1 MILNLIKLKKATK
14 IKRRKNSEKYNISY
28 EKERKYNFL
37 KYWRIVKYYVK
48 RKYNLSEPDLEMLL
62 YLYDEGRFD
71 MDAFKEYSNIMH
83 WDRNRFWKLKQ
94 KGFINVWREK
104 NEVSNRKAIYEL
116 SITSSRICNLV
127 YKRLLQEEKISEDP
141 RINPVMKGNS
151 YTDRVYRIAIKK
163 MNQKIKD

>member
-1 MILNLIKLKKATK
+1 MTFKRFLWRLGECNQTIL
-14 IKRRKNSEKYNISY
+14 R
-28 EKERKYNFL
+28 
-37 KYWRIVKYYVK
+37 
-48 RKYNLSEPDLEMLL
+48 EM
-62 YLYDEGRFD
+62 
-71 MDAFKEYSNIMH
+71 FKEYSNIMH

>member
-1 MILNLIKLKKATK
+1 MKKDTK
-14 IKRRKNSEKYNISY
+14 VKWRKNSEKYNISY

-94 KGFINVWREK
+94 KGFINIWREK

-141 RINPVMKGNS
+141 RINPVMKGSS

>member
-1 MILNLIKLKKATK
+1 MKKDTK
-14 IKRRKNSEKYNISY
+14 VKWRKNSEKYNISY

-37 KYWRIVKYYVK
+37 KYWRIVKYSVK

-94 KGFINVWREK
+94 KGFINIWREK

-141 RINPVMKGNS
+141 RINPVMKGSS

>member
-1 MILNLIKLKKATK
+1 MILNLIYLKRPA
-14 IKRRKNSEKYNISY
+14 KRIRQKRNDKYNISY

-37 KYWRIVKYYVK
+37 KYWRIVKYYIK
-48 RKYNLSEPDLEMLL
+48 RKYSLSEPDLEMLL

-71 MDAFKEYSNIMH
+71 MEAFKEYSNIMH
-83 WDRNRFWKLKQ
+83 WDRNRFWKLKE
-94 KGFINVWREK
+94 KGFINVWRKK
-104 NEVSNRKAIYEL
+104 NEVLNRRPIYEL
-116 SITSSRICNLV
+116 SVSSNRICNLV
-127 YKRLLQEEKISEDP
+127 YKRLLLEEKISENP

>member
-1 MILNLIKLKKATK
+1 MILNLKKLKKDTK
-14 IKRRKNSEKYNISY
+14 VKWRKNSEKYNISY

-94 KGFINVWREK
+94 KGFINIWREK

-141 RINPVMKGNS
+141 RINPVMKGSS